1 VPQLGRLVASVAA
14 AAAPGGIGGG
24 RGWDRLT
31 VEVDLAR
38 LRREYET
45 SGFDVGDA
53 DPDPLT
59 QFRRWMADALAA
71 ALPEANAMVLAT
83 VDDQGRPWTRNVL
96 LKDLSEGGFTFYT
109 NYRSRKGQQLRVHP
123 VAALTF
129 TWLGLHRQVNV
140 LGTVHRVPATESD
153 AYFALRPRGAQ
164 LGAWASAQS
173 TVLAD
178 RAELEARLA
187 EVETRFGSEPVP
199 RPPDWGGYRVRPDQV
214 EFWQG
219 RPSRLHD
226 RVRYVRSADGGS
238 WDRLRLS
245 P

>member
-1 VPQLGRLVASVAA
+1 
-14 AAAPGGIGGG
+14 
-24 RGWDRLT
+24 LT
-31 VEVDLAR
+31 IEVDLAR

-45 SGFDVGDA
+45 SGFDVADA
-53 DPDPLT
+53 DPEALV
-59 QFRRWMADALAA
+59 QFRRWMGDALAA

-83 VDDQGRPWTRNVL
+83 VDDRGRPWTRNVL
-96 LKDLSEGGFTFYT
+96 LKDLSDGGFTFYT
-109 NYRSRKGQQLRVHP
+109 NYRSRKGQQLAIRP

-140 LGTVHRVPATESD
+140 IGTVDQVPAADSD
-153 AYFALRPRGAQ
+153 EYFALRPRGAQ

-178 RAELEARLA
+178 RVELEARLA
-187 EVETRFGSEPVP
+187 EVEARFGDGPVP
-199 RPPDWGGYRVRPDQV
+199 RPPNWGGYRVRPDEI

-226 RVRYVRSADGGS
+226 RVRYVRSAGGS
-238 WDRLRLS
+238 GWDRLRLS

>member
-1 VPQLGRLVASVAA
+1 M
-14 AAAPGGIGGG
+14 
-24 RGWDRLT
+24 
-31 VEVDLAR
+31 DLAR

-45 SGFDVGDA
+45 SGFDVADA
-53 DPDPLT
+53 DPEALV
-59 QFRRWMADALAA
+59 QFRRWMGDALAA

-83 VDDQGRPWTRNVL
+83 VDDRGRPWTRNVL
-96 LKDLSEGGFTFYT
+96 LKDLSDGGFTFYT
-109 NYRSRKGQQLRVHP
+109 NYRSRKGQQLASRP

-140 LGTVHRVPATESD
+140 IGTVDQVPAADSD
-153 AYFALRPRGAQ
+153 EYFALRPRGAQ

-178 RAELEARLA
+178 RVELEARLA
-187 EVETRFGSEPVP
+187 EVEARFGDGPVP
-199 RPPDWGGYRVRPDQV
+199 RPPNWGGYRVRPDEI

-226 RVRYVRSADGGS
+226 RVRYVRSAGGS
-238 WDRLRLS
+238 GWDRLRLS